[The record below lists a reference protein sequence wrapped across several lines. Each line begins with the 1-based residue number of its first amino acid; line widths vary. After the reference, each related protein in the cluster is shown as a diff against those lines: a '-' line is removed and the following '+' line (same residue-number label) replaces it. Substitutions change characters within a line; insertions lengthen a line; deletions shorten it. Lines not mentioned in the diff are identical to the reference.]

1 MGQRRKRSLPFITQ
15 VKYYSATFLVIINLF
30 ILISVV
36 IANINLGI
44 FAPLQTLL
52 QSQPILFGLF
62 IIILFAIPSVITFI
76 AIHLSQRYYTE
87 QIDSLETRISNSSL
101 ESLDF
106 FTIGA
111 LAYDENHFVRWA
123 NKVLLTEFS
132 FLQLHDHLSVI
143 SNALD
148 TSADLTTLTKVEGL
162 IYQDF
167 VFTLHHDA
175 KNKIFYFENTTK
187 LSKLNTRYRDSQ
199 LVFGYIFVDNYD
211 QIQSRED
218 QYGQDIMSAIQ
229 KSLNNWARK
238 NDIYLRRYASERFV
252 AMTTFKSFQTL
263 LDDKFTILE
272 EIRLLGKEFN
282 IQTTISIGFSS
293 DEDSFQESARL
304 AWEALELSQGRGGD
318 QVVIKDTQN
327 NVQFFGGQTNP
338 IERRT
343 RVRAKSAASSLHT
356 LMLSAQTILIMG
368 HQSPDLDSFGA
379 ALGMY
384 RIAKAMGKDAAV
396 ILPRIGLND
405 EIIRLIEYFDLDF
418 DDFSIDSMTIDLTNY
433 APHDTLV
440 LVVDT
445 NSPQLVQAPQLLQHF
460 PVAVIDHH
468 RKSGDSIDGIINY
481 VEPYASST
489 CELVTEIL
497 IYQPLKIELSVF
509 EATVM
514 LAGIMLDSKNFTH
527 RTSVRTFDAAA
538 TLRQMG
544 ADGIVIKDT
553 LKDDLNDYLQKA
565 AVIQNGRFYR
575 SDLGIVIAIDPER
588 EMIRSRKFL
597 AQVADRLLN
606 FGDVDTS
613 FVIGF
618 IDEQTIGISAR
629 STSDTNVQLLMESL
643 GGGGHFNVAAA
654 QLKDMTL
661 EEAKVKLIAVLDN
674 KFKGE

>member
-1 MGQRRKRSLPFITQ
+1 MVPIRRKSLPHIMKI
-15 VKYYSATFLVIINLF
+15 KYYSFALLLMLNMFIIFFTLAAVLKLRFFAPFFTFLQTYPIIFGLI
-30 ILISVV
+30 ILI
-36 IANINLGI
+36 
-44 FAPLQTLL
+44 
-52 QSQPILFGLF
+52 LFF
-62 IIILFAIPSVITFI
+62 IPTVMTFI
-76 AIHLSQRYYTE
+76 AIKMSQHYYLQ
-87 QIDSLETRISNSSL
+87 QIESLEMRVNNSAM
-101 ESLDF
+101 ESLQHF
-106 FTIGA
+106 HIGA
-111 LAYDENHFVRWA
+111 LAYDENQQIRWVNQA
-123 NKVLLTEFS
+123 LTDELPNFKVNDSLTIINKSFDTTTDLLKSTRVES
-132 FLQLHDHLSVI
+132 LQYDGR
-143 SNALD
+143 
-148 TSADLTTLTKVEGL
+148 T
-162 IYQDF
+162 
-167 VFTLHHDA
+167 FTLHHDT
-175 KNKIFYFENTTK
+175 KNQMIYFENTTK
-187 LSKLNTRYRDSQ
+187 LALIQERYRDSQ

-211 QIQSRED
+211 LIQSRED

-229 KSLNNWARK
+229 KSLNSWAK
-238 NDIYLRRYASERFV
+238 QNDIYLRRYANERFV
-252 AMTTFKSFQTL
+252 AMTTFKNFQTL
-263 LDDKFTILE
+263 LDDKFSILE
-272 EIRLLGKEFN
+272 EIRSLGKEFN

-338 IERRT
+338 IERQT
-343 RVRAKSAASSLHT
+343 RVRAKAAASTLHT
-356 LMLSAQTILIMG
+356 LMSSAQTIFIMG
-368 HQSPDLDSFGA
+368 HQSPDLDSLGA

-384 RIAKAMGKDAAV
+384 RVAKAMGKATSV
-396 ILPRIGLND
+396 VLPRTGLNE
-405 EIIRLIEYFDLDF
+405 EINRLVDYFDLNL
-418 DDFSIDSMTIDLTNY
+418 DDFSVDPQTINLTNY
-433 APHDTLV
+433 RQHDTLV

-445 NSPQLVQAPQLLQHF
+445 NSPHLVQAPELLAHF

-497 IYQPLKIELSVF
+497 IYQPLKVELTVF

-514 LAGIMLDSKNFTH
+514 LAGMMLDSKNFTH

-544 ADGIVIKDT
+544 ADSIVIKDT

-565 AVIQNGRFYR
+565 AVIQNGRFYEH
-575 SDLGIVIAIDPER
+575 DLGIVIAIDPEFD
-588 EMIRSRKFL
+588 MLRSRKFL

-618 IDEQTIGISAR
+618 IDKQTVGISAR
-629 STSDTNVQLLMESL
+629 STGDTNVQLIMEAL

-654 QLKDMTL
+654 QLTDTTL
-661 EEAKVKLIAVLDN
+661 EAANEQLIAVLN
-674 KFKGE
+674 SQFKGV